1 MTTQIPTTVTGQ
13 SADPNRNRPRPAP
26 AEAAADPTAEQP
38 ADTVPAYTASGRP
51 VTRAERFVFQL
62 WIVCALLT
70 LVVTLL
76 FFLVDK
82 FRQ

>member
-1 MTTQIPTTVTGQ
+1 MTTHIPTSTVAGQ
-13 SADPNRNRPRPAP
+13 SADPNRNRPRPTPADAAP
-26 AEAAADPTAEQP
+26 AAEQP

-51 VTRAERFVFQL
+51 VTRGERIAFQL
-62 WIVCALLT
+62 WIVCTLLT

-82 FRQ
+82 IRQ